1 MAAAAKPHLGF
12 VLPSL
17 AGGGAERVILS
28 LAAALLERGYPIDLV
43 LGRCRGPY
51 RAEIPRNLPLYY
63 TRLWDSDRDLL
74 RYCREQGIAARGM
87 TINPLAAAHAWRSLR
102 RRRWGAAVRPKVALF
117 AHLIAGYIRRERPRL
132 LLSALPDADAATL
145 YAAAL
150 TGPTLPVVIALHAN
164 VRIQYDS
171 RHQEM
176 AQALYA
182 RADRIVAC
190 SRGAAAEVQRLAGV
204 KDEKLHTIYNPV
216 AADRLRLMAQEAVS
230 DPWFQPGE
238 PPVILSI
245 GREAPEKD
253 HATLVAAFGL
263 MRRQRA
269 ARLVFLGRFSESY
282 RAGLQAQARDCGVA
296 EDLKFLDFDE
306 NPFRYLGRAAL
317 FALSSR
323 GEALPMTLLEALAC
337 GVPVVSTDTPY
348 GPREILEDGRWGKL
362 TPVGDAPALA
372 AALLATLAGDH
383 PPAAALQSRAADFSP
398 ERAADAYAALLDQV
412 AGSVSSPDPIA
423 AARTAV

>member
-1 MAAAAKPHLGF
+1 VAAAKPHLGF

-28 LAAALLERGYPIDLV
+28 LAASLLERGYRIDLV

-51 RAEIPRNLPLYY
+51 RAEIPRDLPLYY

-87 TINPLAAAHAWRSLR
+87 TINPLAAAQAWRSLR
-102 RRRWGAAVRPKVALF
+102 RRRGGVAVNPKVALF

-132 LLSALPDADAATL
+132 LLSALPDADAAAL

-150 TGPTLPVVIALHAN
+150 TGHTLPVVIALHAN

-216 AADRLRLMAQEAVS
+216 AADRLRQLASAAVS

-253 HATLVAAFGL
+253 HATLVAAFG
-263 MRRQRA
+263 MARRQQA
-269 ARLVFLGRFSESY
+269 ARLVFMGRFSETY

-306 NPFRYLGRAAL
+306 NPFRYLRRAAL

-337 GVPVVSTDTPY
+337 GAPVVSTDTPY

-372 AALLATLAGDH
+372 AALLSTLEGDH
-383 PPAAALQSRAADFSP
+383 PPAAALQSRAAAFSP
-398 ERAADAYAALLDQV
+398 ERAADAYAALFDRV
-412 AGSVSSPDPIA
+412 AGSVSSPGAVA

>member
-1 MAAAAKPHLGF
+1 MAAAKPHLAF

-28 LAAALLERGYPIDLV
+28 LAASLLERGYRIDLV
-43 LGRCRGPY
+43 LGRLRGPY
-51 RAEIPRNLPLYY
+51 RADLPRDLPLYY
-63 TRLWDSDRDLL
+63 TRLWDSDRNLL

-87 TINPLAAAHAWRSLR
+87 TINPLAAAQAWQSLR
-102 RRRWGAAVRPKVALF
+102 RRRWGVAVSPKAALF
-117 AHLIAGYIRRERPRL
+117 AHLIARYIRRQRPNL

-150 TGPTLPVVIALHAN
+150 TDPSLPVIIALHAN
-164 VRIQYDS
+164 VRIQYHS

-176 AQALYA
+176 AQALYS

-190 SRGAAAEVQRLAGV
+190 SQGAAAELQRLAGI

-216 AADRLRLMAQEAVS
+216 AADRLRQLAQEEVR
-230 DPWFQPGE
+230 DPWFQPGQ
-238 PPVILSI
+238 PPVILNIS
-245 GREAPEKD
+245 REAPEKD
-253 HATLVAAFGL
+253 HATLVAGFGL
-263 MRRQRA
+263 ARRQRA
-269 ARLVFLGRFSESY
+269 ARLVFMGRFSATY
-282 RAGLQAQARDCGVA
+282 RAGLQAQAQDWGVA
-296 EDLKFLDFDE
+296 GDLKFLDFDE
-306 NPFRYLGRAAL
+306 NPYRYLRRAAL

-348 GPREILEDGRWGKL
+348 GPQEILESGRWGKL

-372 AALLATLAGDH
+372 AALLATLDGDH
-383 PPAAALQSRAADFSP
+383 LPAAALQGRAAAFSP
-398 ERAADAYAALLDQV
+398 EGAADAYAALFDRV
-412 AGSVSSPDPIA
+412 AGQVSSPEPLT
-423 AARTAV
+423 AARMAV

>member
-1 MAAAAKPHLGF
+1 MAAAKPHLGF

-28 LAAALLERGYPIDLV
+28 LAASLLERGYRIDLV

-51 RAEIPRNLPLYY
+51 RAEIPRDLPLYY

-87 TINPLAAAHAWRSLR
+87 TINPLAAAQAWQSLR
-102 RRRWGAAVRPKVALF
+102 RRRWGVAVRPKVALF

-150 TGPTLPVVIALHAN
+150 TGHSLPVVIALHAN
-164 VRIQYDS
+164 VIQYPS

-216 AADRLRLMAQEAVS
+216 AADRLRLRAQEDVR
-230 DPWFQPGE
+230 DPWFQPGA

-245 GREAPEKD
+245 GRESPEKD

-269 ARLVFLGRFSESY
+269 ARLVFIGRFSESY

-296 EDLKFLDFDE
+296 GDLKFLDFDE
-306 NPFRYLGRAAL
+306 NPFRYLRRAAL
-317 FALSSR
+317 LALSSR
-323 GEALPMTLLEALAC
+323 SEALPMTLLEALAC
-337 GVPVVSTDTPY
+337 GAPVVSTDTPY

-372 AALLATLAGDH
+372 AALLATLEGDH
-383 PPAAALQSRAADFSP
+383 PPAAALQGRAADFSP
-398 ERAADAYAALLDQV
+398 ERAADAYAALFDQV

>member
-1 MAAAAKPHLGF
+1 MAAAKPHLGF

-28 LAAALLERGYPIDLV
+28 LAAALLARGYPIDLV

-51 RAEIPRNLPLYY
+51 RAEIPRELPLYY
-63 TRLWDSDRDLL
+63 TRLWDSDRELL

-87 TINPLAAAHAWRSLR
+87 TINPLAAAHAWQSLR
-102 RRRWGAAVRPKVALF
+102 RRRWGVAVNPKVALF
-117 AHLIAGYIRRERPRL
+117 AQLIAGYIRRERPRL

-150 TGPTLPVVIALHAN
+150 TSNTRPVVIALHAN

-182 RADRIVAC
+182 RADQIVAC

-204 KDEKLHTIYNPV
+204 KDEKLHTIYNSV
-216 AADRLRLMAQEAVS
+216 AADRLRQLAAATVS
-230 DPWFQPGE
+230 DPWFQPGA

-269 ARLVFLGRFSESY
+269 ARLVFIGRFSETY
-282 RAGLQAQARDCGVA
+282 RAGLQAQAQDWGVTG
-296 EDLKFLDFDE
+296 DLKFLDFDE
-306 NPFRYLGRAAL
+306 NPFRYLRRAAL

-372 AALLATLAGDH
+372 AALLATLEGDH
-383 PPAAALQSRAADFSP
+383 PPAAALLGRAADFSP

-412 AGSVSSPDPIA
+412 AGSVSPPNPIA
-423 AARTAV
+423 AARMAV